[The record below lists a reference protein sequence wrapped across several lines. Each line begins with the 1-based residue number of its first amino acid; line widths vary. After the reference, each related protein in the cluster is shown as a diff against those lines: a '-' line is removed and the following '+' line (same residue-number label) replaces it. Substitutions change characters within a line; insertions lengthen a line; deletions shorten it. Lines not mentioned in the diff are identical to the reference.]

1 MLLAFREF
9 LASHVSLS
17 AVRCD
22 GSCQFVWPQHQMLDS
37 LQKYHII
44 IIMLSGRNMP
54 TYCVFFLVFHRFS
67 VDFRPFQAEK
77 HSLILLCAV
86 STTRR
91 GPRASRDIELV
102 AVIRQLD
109 HQHLVAVRD
118 EAAYAEACLALLELG
133 PKDARNCLRIAK
145 KHQKHIKKQLKIRRT
160 CYNPRHFRPPT
171 CMCWCISQVPFFRGH
186 SHDECQEARHGIRE
200 CLGQNCQSDQDLH
213 RA

>member
-1 MLLAFREF
+1 MSPSQQFAVTAHANSSGLSIRCLT
-9 LASHVSLS
+9 ASKNIILSLS
-17 AVRCD
+17 CFPAEICR
-22 GSCQFVWPQHQMLDS
+22 
-37 LQKYHII
+37 HIV
-44 IIMLSGRNMP
+44 
-54 TYCVFFLVFHRFS
+54 CFFLVFHRFS

-145 KHQKHIKKQLKIRRT
+145 KHQKHIKK
-160 CYNPRHFRPPT
+160 N
-171 CMCWCISQVPFFRGH
+171 S
-186 SHDECQEARHGIRE
+186 
-200 CLGQNCQSDQDLH
+200 
-213 RA
+213 